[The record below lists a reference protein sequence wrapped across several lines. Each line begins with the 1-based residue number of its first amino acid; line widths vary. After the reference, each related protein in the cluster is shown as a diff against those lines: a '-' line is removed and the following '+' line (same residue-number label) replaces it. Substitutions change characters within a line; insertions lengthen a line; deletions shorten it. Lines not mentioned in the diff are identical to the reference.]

1 MHLFL
6 ISCITTSVSGGEGD
20 KLLRQSVFFRR
31 SLSIPAMSRPAFSAT
46 RSTPH
51 RLVCTDNRCC
61 YLSRGTALI
70 YRSRRSQHPAR
81 ISPAGRR
88 TAGAAIRC
96 GNLARIAS
104 DQNWRRPGAQ
114 RAILTSFSF
123 FIAPTTTTPVV
134 FAAPRCDAGETGAR
148 TGRDAIGARAEHV
161 GAAAYR
167 ADIRCAVLRGEK

>member
-1 MHLFL
+1 MYGQQVLL
-6 ISCITTSVSGGEGD
+6 SVARDGTNISKSPFAAPGTN
-20 KLLRQSVFFRR
+20 F
-31 SLSIPAMSRPAFSAT
+31 
-46 RSTPH
+46 
-51 RLVCTDNRCC
+51 
-61 YLSRGTALI
+61 SRGT
-70 YRSRRSQHPAR
+70 P
-81 ISPAGRR
+81 

-123 FIAPTTTTPVV
+123 FIAPTTTTTPVV